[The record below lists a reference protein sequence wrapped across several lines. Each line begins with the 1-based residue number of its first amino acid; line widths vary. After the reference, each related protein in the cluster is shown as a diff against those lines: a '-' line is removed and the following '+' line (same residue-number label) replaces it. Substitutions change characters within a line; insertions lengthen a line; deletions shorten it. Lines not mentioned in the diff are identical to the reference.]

1 MIRQQKFDTYKG
13 QEITAYLLS
22 DKIDVLVCNFGAT
35 ILSIKAPDSNGNKV
49 DVALNMTNV
58 KDIIEHGD
66 YMGAVVGRCGNRIED
81 GRFTLN
87 GATYQL
93 AKNDHGF
100 AHLHGGDV
108 GFNQKVFRVTV
119 EEASDSVLM
128 EYVSPDGEEGY
139 PGTLKF
145 AVRYTVKG
153 SSLAIDYYGECDKD
167 TVLNPTNHTYFN
179 LNGEDD
185 GSILDNVMQIRADY
199 YLEVNKYLIP
209 VKKSA
214 VAGTPF
220 DFNEPK
226 AIGDDIE
233 EDFEQL
239 LIAGGY
245 DHNYCLNDYNAAT
258 VYSPSTGICMDV
270 FTDCCGMQFYT
281 GNFLEGQTG
290 KSTYE
295 ANSGFCLETQ
305 YYPNA
310 INIANEEVE
319 KPILRAGEKFHSRT
333 EYVFS
338 VL

>member
-1 MIRQQKFDTYKG
+1 MITQQKFDAYKG
-13 QEITAYLLS
+13 QEITAYKLS
-22 DKIDVLVCNFGAT
+22 DKIEVIVCNFGAT

-49 DVALNMTNV
+49 DVVLNMTNV
-58 KDIIEHGD
+58 ADMIEKGD

-87 GATYQL
+87 DVTYQL

-108 GFNQKVFRVTV
+108 GFDKRVFKATV
-119 EEASDSVLM
+119 EENSVLM

-139 PGTLKF
+139 PGALKF

-167 TVLNPTNHTYFN
+167 TVFNPTNHTYFN

-185 GSILDNVMQIRADY
+185 GSMLDNVLQIRADS
-199 YLEVNKYLIP
+199 YLEVNKHLIP
-209 VKKSA
+209 YKKSP

-226 AIGDDIE
+226 AIGEDID

-245 DHNYCLNDYNAAT
+245 DHNYCLSDYNAAT
-258 VYSPSTGICMDV
+258 VYSPTTGICMDV

-281 GNFLEGQTG
+281 GNFLEGQEG

-310 INIANEEVE
+310 INSKDENVE
-319 KPILRAGEKFHSRT
+319 KPILKKGEKFHSRT

>member
-1 MIRQQKFDTYKG
+1 MIVQQKFDTYKG
-13 QEITAYLLS
+13 REITAYLLS

-35 ILSIKAPDSNGNKV
+35 VLSIKVPDSNGNKV

-58 KDIIEHGD
+58 ADIIEHGD

-87 GATYQL
+87 GETYQL
-93 AKNDHGF
+93 AKNDHGV

-108 GFNQKVFRVTV
+108 GFNQKIFNVTV
-119 EEASDSVLM
+119 DEATNSVLM

-145 AVRYTVKG
+145 GVRYTVKG

-185 GSILDNVMQIRADY
+185 GSILDNVLQIRADS

-258 VYSPSTGICMDV
+258 VYSPGTGICMDV

-310 INIANEEVE
+310 INIKNEEVE
-319 KPILRAGEKFHSRT
+319 KPILRAGDKFHSRT
-333 EYVFS
+333 QYVFS
-338 VL
+338 IL

>member
-1 MIRQQKFDTYKG
+1 MIRQQKFDVYKG
-13 QEITAYLLS
+13 QEITAFMLS

-35 ILSIKAPDSNGNKV
+35 ILSIKVPDSSGNKV

-58 KDIIEHGD
+58 KDMLEEGG

-87 GATYQL
+87 GTTYQL

-108 GFNQKVFRVTV
+108 GFDKKVYRVTV
-119 EEASDSVLM
+119 EEDTNSVLM

-145 AVRYTVKG
+145 GVRYTVKG

-167 TVLNPTNHTYFN
+167 TIFNPTNHTYFN

-185 GSILDNVMQIRADY
+185 GSILDNVLQIRADN

-209 VKKSA
+209 VKMSA

-245 DHNYCLNDYNAAT
+245 DHNYCLKDYNAAT
-258 VYSPSTGICMDV
+258 VYSPSTGICLDV
-270 FTDCCGMQFYT
+270 FTDCCGMQLYT
-281 GNFLEGQTG
+281 GNFLEGQQG
-290 KSTYE
+290 KSVYE

-310 INIANEEVE
+310 INIKNEEIE
-319 KPILRAGEKFHSRT
+319 KPILKAGDKFHSRT

-338 VL
+338 IL

>member
-1 MIRQQKFDTYKG
+1 MIAKQKFDTYKG
-13 QEITAYLLS
+13 QEITVFKLS

-35 ILSIKAPDSNGNKV
+35 IMSIKVPDHNGNKV
-49 DVALNMTNV
+49 DVALGMTSVNEM
-58 KDIIEHGD
+58 IEHGE

-87 GATYQL
+87 DVTYQL

-108 GFNQKVFRVTV
+108 GFDKKVFRATV
-119 EEASDSVLM
+119 EENSVLL

-167 TVLNPTNHTYFN
+167 TVFNPTNHTYFN

-185 GSILDNVMQIRADY
+185 GSILDNVMQIRADS

-209 VKKSA
+209 YKKSP
-214 VAGTPF
+214 VKGTPF

-226 AIGDDIE
+226 PIGEDIE

-245 DHNYCLNDYNAAT
+245 DHNYCLSDYNAAT
-258 VYSPSTGICMDV
+258 VYSPTTGICMDV

-281 GNFLEGQTG
+281 GNFLEGQNG

-295 ANSGFCLETQ
+295 HNSGFCLETQ

-310 INIANEEVE
+310 INSNDESVE
-319 KPILRAGEKFHSRT
+319 KPILKKGEKFHSRT

>member
-1 MIRQQKFDTYKG
+1 MITQQRFDTYKG
-13 QEITAYLLS
+13 KEITVFKLS

-35 ILSIKAPDSNGNKV
+35 ILSIKVPDSSGNKV
-49 DVALNMTNV
+49 DVALSMTNIA
-58 KDIIEHGD
+58 DIVDHGE
-66 YMGAVVGRCGNRIED
+66 YMGATIGRCGNRIED

-87 GATYQL
+87 GVTHQL

-108 GFNQKVFRVTV
+108 GFDKKVFKAT
-119 EEASDSVLM
+119 ADADSVLM

-145 AVRYTVKG
+145 AVRFTVKG

-167 TVLNPTNHTYFN
+167 TVFNPTNHTYFN

-185 GSILDNVMQIRADY
+185 GSILDNVLQIRADS
-199 YLEVNKYLIP
+199 YLEVNKHLIP
-209 VKKSA
+209 VKKSS

-220 DFNEPK
+220 DFTEPK
-226 AIGDDIE
+226 AIGEDIE

-245 DHNYCLNDYNAAT
+245 DHNYCLSDYNAAT
-258 VYSPSTGICMDV
+258 VYSPNTGICMDV

-281 GNFLEGQTG
+281 GNFLEGQEG

-295 ANSGFCLETQ
+295 SNAGFCLETQ

-310 INIANEEVE
+310 INIANEEIE
-319 KPILRAGEKFHSRT
+319 KPILRKGDKFHSRT

>member
-1 MIRQQKFDTYKG
+1 MITQQRFDTYNGK
-13 QEITAYLLS
+13 EITSYLLS
-22 DKIDVLVCNFGAT
+22 DRIEVSVCNFGAT
-35 ILSIKAPDSNGNKV
+35 ILSIRVPDSNGNKV

-58 KDIIEHGD
+58 ADMIEHGD
-66 YMGAVVGRCGNRIED
+66 YMGATIGRCGNRIEA

-87 GATYQL
+87 GETYQL

-100 AHLHGGDV
+100 AHLHGGDE
-108 GFNQKVFRVTV
+108 GFNKKVFKATV
-119 EEASDSVLM
+119 EEDSVLM

-139 PGTLKF
+139 PGELKF
-145 AVRYTVKG
+145 GVRFTVKG
-153 SSLAIDYYGECDKD
+153 SVLTIDYYGESDKD
-167 TVLNPTNHTYFN
+167 TVFNPTNHTYFN

-185 GSILDNVMQIRADY
+185 GSVLDNVLQIRADS

-209 VKKSA
+209 FKKSP
-214 VAGTPF
+214 VNDTPF

-226 AIGDDIE
+226 PIGQDIE

-258 VYSPSTGICMDV
+258 VYSPATGICMDV

-310 INIANEEVE
+310 INSTDESVE
-319 KPILRAGEKFHSRT
+319 KPILKKGDKFHSRT

-338 VL
+338 IL